1 MSRSLSETSNQ
12 EREKA
17 VQMLMALDV
26 PGSGPLELVR
36 REAEAIIDAL
46 GLSWPC
52 KRCDR
57 VSGDGICWFHNV

>member
-1 MSRSLSETSNQ
+1 MATPDENRDQ
-12 EREKA
+12 A
-17 VQMLMALDV
+17 VQTIMALDV
-26 PGSGPLELVR
+26 PGSGPLELAR

-52 KRCDR
+52 QRCDR